1 VPAATELLAE
11 LLAHGVVAAAVVQ
24 LLIRRLPI
32 SSPALRLRYRVFAL
46 ALPLPLVPALH
57 ALAPFRAED
66 WFGDVAVFTSAR
78 WQRFTLGGVG
88 LRDLGVW
95 TFALLGLLLLLPD
108 VIRLLT
114 HWRRDR
120 TAVREHV
127 DASDPAVAR
136 LQAQVTGIAR
146 TMGVATPRLLVFDTP
161 AAVLHYRGIRAPTIV
176 AARGIADRLPPDQ
189 LRAAIA
195 HELAHVR
202 RQDVAHSWILLALR
216 LAQWFNPV
224 AQVVGRRAVQEMEW
238 EADRVAAQ
246 VTGEPLAIARALV
259 STARARDTEF
269 LGLLGRSRISAV
281 EERCERLFA
290 FDPSAPEPRGMP
302 CAPQLA
308 LSGLGLCALLF
319 FVR

>member
-1 VPAATELLAE
+1 VPAAIDLLTEVLV
-11 LLAHGVVAAAVVQ
+11 HGVVAAAVVQ

-32 SSPALRLRYRVFAL
+32 TSPALRLNYRVFAL
-46 ALPLPLVPALH
+46 ALPLVLAPGLH
-57 ALAPFRAED
+57 LLAPFRSND
-66 WFGDVAVFTSAR
+66 WFSDVAVFTSAR
-78 WQRFTLGGVG
+78 WQRFAVAGIG
-88 LRDLGVW
+88 LRDLGFW

-108 VIRLLT
+108 VIRLVT
-114 HWRRDR
+114 YWRRDR
-120 TAVREHV
+120 TAVREH
-127 DASDPAVAR
+127 APAGDEAVVR
-136 LQAQVTGIAR
+136 LQDQVTAIAR
-146 TMGVATPRLLVFDTP
+146 DMGVKAPRLLVFDTP
-161 AAVLHYRGIRAPTIV
+161 AAVLHCRGILVPTIV
-176 AARGIADRLPPDQ
+176 AARGVADRLSPDQ

-202 RQDVAHSWILLALR
+202 RRDVVHSWILLALR

-238 EADRVAAQ
+238 EADRVAAR

-281 EERCERLFA
+281 EERCERLLTLDQA
-290 FDPSAPEPRGMP
+290 APEPGPASWRP
-302 CAPQLA
+302 DLA
-308 LSGLGLCALLF
+308 LTGLGLGALLF

>member
-1 VPAATELLAE
+1 VPAATDLLAE
-11 LLAHGVVAAAVVQ
+11 FLAHGVVAAAVVQ

-46 ALPLPLVPALH
+46 ALPLVLVPALH
-57 ALAPFRAED
+57 AFAPFRAEE
-66 WFGDVAVFTSAR
+66 WFSDLAVFTSAR
-78 WQRFTLGGVG
+78 WQRFTVAGVG
-88 LRDLGVW
+88 LRDLGVGI
-95 TFALLGLLLLLPD
+95 FALLGLLLLLPD
-108 VIRLLT
+108 VLRLVT
-114 HWRRDR
+114 HWRRDQ
-120 TAVREHV
+120 TAVREHAAP
-127 DASDPAVAR
+127 DDPAVVR
-136 LQAQVTGIAR
+136 LREQVGAIAR
-146 TMGVATPRLLVFDTP
+146 GLAVEPPRLLVFDTP
-161 AAVLHYRGIRAPTIV
+161 AAVLHYRGVTTPTIV
-176 AARGIADRLPPDQ
+176 AARGIADRLPADQ

-195 HELAHVR
+195 HELAHVQR
-202 RQDVAHSWILLALR
+202 KDVAHGWILLALR

-290 FDPSAPEPRGMP
+290 FNPHAPEPRR
-302 CAPQLA
+302 ASYTAELA
-308 LSGLGLCALLF
+308 LTGLGLCALLF